1 MIEMCSSVWKNC
13 AVILVIFCIYNFK
26 VFNLTEKT
34 EEIVG
39 DCVVPLDLFFLKKP
53 FSLGLDQLSGSG
65 K

>member
-39 DCVVPLDLFFLKKP
+39 DCVVPLDLFF
-53 FSLGLDQLSGSG
+53 
-65 K
+65 